1 MITPRLEWATRFLLH
16 LPTHIYD
23 WHAGWLLDRR
33 FLRLTHR
40 GRRSGRQY
48 QTLLEVVGTNP
59 VTDEVIVMS
68 GFGHAADWF
77 QNLQAAPAV
86 EVAIG
91 RRRFIPQHRIL
102 DETEASA
109 VLADYERRNRL
120 VAPIVR
126 RLLSRLI
133 GWPYDGSNAARSR
146 LVRQLPM
153 VGLRP
158 LNNRDSPCAH

>member
-1 MITPRLEWATRFLLH
+1 
-16 LPTHIYD
+16 
-23 WHAGWLLDRR
+23 
-33 FLRLTHR
+33 
-40 GRRSGRQY
+40 
-48 QTLLEVVGTNP
+48 LEVVGTNP

-91 RRRFIPQHRIL
+91 RRRFIPQPDPRR
-102 DETEASA
+102 DRSQA

-120 VAPIVR
+120 LAPIVR
-126 RLLSRLI
+126 RVLSRLV
-133 GWPYDGSNAARSR
+133 GWPYDGSNAARTR
-146 LVRQLPM
+146 HVRQLPM

-158 LNNRDSPCAH
+158 LNNPDSPCAH